1 MDGTAVLSDQTT
13 VTYADATEFI
23 DFYCAKFR
31 FSKPVVATELR
42 STSSST
48 WDSLMTIEGRKVG
61 MGSAKSKKGSQHK
74 CTLDVVRYLE
84 QCDPGLWTEF
94 VHKRKIG
101 EGLGDAPPIPFFIPS
116 SICTD
121 VRDLCVDL
129 HHSQLYTA
137 NAAATLI
144 PPTPV
149 IPQPT
154 SEYFNHQQKSQFLLD
169 RHQSYLEDPRME
181 KMRATRMEL
190 PVNARRQ
197 DILDLVAENDV
208 SVFMAA
214 TGSGKTT
221 QIPQMILDAWTE
233 EGKGA
238 LCNIVCTQPRRLA
251 ALGVATRVAAERG
264 EQVGQSV
271 GYAVRFDSRPPQPNG
286 SITFLT
292 IGVFLKQ
299 LQAAFVDP
307 RGPISLD
314 HITHILVDE
323 VHERDVDTDILLVVL
338 KRFLAD
344 RKARRVPIK
353 IVLMSATIDATLFQN
368 YFPDNGQPAPVAE
381 IPGRSFPVDK
391 LFLESII
398 TSLAKSVDS
407 WALRD
412 PSTQRFLLNEQQQ
425 STSPLASTE
434 PEIPFLLIAA
444 TVSHVLNSSDDGH
457 VDGHVL
463 VFLPGWE
470 EINKVDKLLKG
481 SKWAVDFNDSSRYEI
496 HVLHSTVPLEA
507 QQAVFSPPTPG
518 VRRVILTTNI
528 AETSV
533 TIPDVVYVVDS
544 ARLKENRFDPNRH
557 LTSLVTSWVGRSNLN
572 QRAGR
577 AGRHRH
583 GFYYGILSEAR
594 ANALSVYQTVE
605 MARTDL
611 TDVVMRVKAMNFT
624 DMSVHDVLGACIE
637 PPESSRIVAALN
649 HLSACGA
656 LDDKEN
662 LTALGRILLQLP
674 LDVHL
679 GRLVLYGAFFRC
691 LDQAVT
697 LAAIMANRDPWLS
710 PPQRRKEAKLAKE
723 SWAPAHYQSDPI
735 ATLRAFNS
743 WNEQF
748 NSTRRYQEG
757 YTFLMNN
764 FLSRMTF
771 LTIDKTRSQIL
782 RALGDAGILN
792 LADDSKS
799 ESGVNMPRELNAN
812 AGSYPA
818 LMSLIAVASMP
829 KFAICLGGVL
839 YRTKQDN
846 KAIVHRSSVNG
857 EKRTLFSTVLSFLEK
872 RNNIAD
878 GSGVSQ
884 TSLCNTTSLDILTY
898 VLFGSHKQEIG
909 DTVVRCDDWLVL
921 TRYDRNNEAVD
932 VLRLR
937 QYLDR
942 AMLRFFAGLALGA
955 KKRPVRRR
963 SADEQEALDDPG
975 VVQPLTRTELRELS
989 LLSRD
994 VVRILEKY
1002 SKEKITY
1009 NSMR

>member
-1 MDGTAVLSDQTT
+1 MGGTAILSDQTT
-13 VTYADATEFI
+13 ITYADAAEFI

-31 FSKPVVATELR
+31 FSNPVVTTELR
-42 STSSST
+42 PSSTSI
-48 WDSLMTIEGRKVG
+48 WDSYMTIEGRRVG
-61 MGSAKSKKGSQHK
+61 MGSAKSKKISQQK

-84 QCDPGLWTEF
+84 QCDPALWTEF
-94 VHKRKIG
+94 VQKRQIG

-116 SICTD
+116 SICAD

-137 NAAATLI
+137 NAATTLL
-144 PPTPV
+144 PPTPT

-154 SEYFNHQQKSQFLLD
+154 SEYFNPTQKSQFLLD
-169 RHQSYLEDPRME
+169 RRQFYLEDPRM
-181 KMRATRMEL
+181 KTMRATRMEL
-190 PVNARRQ
+190 PVNARQQ
-197 DILDLVAENDV
+197 DILDLIAKNDV

-251 ALGVATRVAAERG
+251 ALGVAIRVAAERG

-271 GYAVRFDSRPPQPNG
+271 GYAVRFDSRPPQPHG

-299 LQAAFVDP
+299 LQTAFVDP

-323 VHERDVDTDILLVVL
+323 VHERDVDTDVLLVVL

-344 RKARRVPIK
+344 RKARSVPIK

-391 LFLESII
+391 VFLESII
-398 TSLAKSVDS
+398 PSISKTADS

-412 PSTQRFLLNEQQQ
+412 PTTQRFLLNEQQY
-425 STSPLASTE
+425 SATPVASTE
-434 PEIPFLLIAA
+434 SDIPFLLIAA
-444 TVSHVLNSSDDGH
+444 TVSHVLNTSD
-457 VDGHVL
+457 DGHVL

-481 SKWAVDFNDSSRYEI
+481 SQWTVNFNDTARYEVHI
-496 HVLHSTVPLEA
+496 LHSTVPLEA

-594 ANALSVYQTVE
+594 ADALSVYQTVE

-611 TDVVMRVKAMNFT
+611 TNVVMRVKAMNFT

-637 PPESSRIVAALN
+637 PPEPSRIVAALN
-649 HLSACGA
+649 HLSASGA

-710 PPQRRKEAKLAKE
+710 PPQRRKEARLAKE
-723 SWAPAHYQSDPI
+723 SWAPPHYQSDPI
-735 ATLRAFNS
+735 ATLRAFNQ

-748 NSTRRYQEG
+748 NSTRRFSEG
-757 YTFLMNN
+757 SAFLMNN

-771 LTIDKTRSQIL
+771 LTIDKTRTQIL
-782 RALGDAGILN
+782 RSLGDAGILN
-792 LADDSKS
+792 LASNSQS
-799 ESGVNMPRELNAN
+799 ESGVYIPSELNAN

-829 KFAICLGGVL
+829 KFAINIGGVL
-839 YRTKQDN
+839 YRTKQDKVWFLLYSEVTRVSN
-846 KAIVHRSSVNG
+846 V
-857 EKRTLFSTVLSFLEK
+857 FSRKLSF
-872 RNNIAD
+872 
-878 GSGVSQ
+878 
-884 TSLCNTTSLDILTY
+884 T
-898 VLFGSHKQEIG
+898 
-909 DTVVRCDDWLVL
+909 
-921 TRYDRNNEAVD
+921 
-932 VLRLR
+932 
-937 QYLDR
+937 
-942 AMLRFFAGLALGA
+942 
-955 KKRPVRRR
+955 
-963 SADEQEALDDPG
+963 DPA
-975 VVQPLTRTELRELS
+975 
-989 LLSRD
+989 
-994 VVRILEKY
+994 
-1002 SKEKITY
+1002 
-1009 NSMR
+1009 